1 MTNLSKDTTYYDSA
15 KGSESS
21 DEEQHAEKITLPTR
35 RTCGTMDL
43 HRRLLNESEEY
54 RLKRSTIESS
64 NNKQ

>member
-1 MTNLSKDTTYYDSA
+1 MTNLSKDTTNYDSV
-15 KGSESS
+15 KGSKSS
-21 DEEQHAEKITLPTR
+21 EEEQQVTLPTR

-54 RLKRSTIESS
+54 RLERSKIDNV